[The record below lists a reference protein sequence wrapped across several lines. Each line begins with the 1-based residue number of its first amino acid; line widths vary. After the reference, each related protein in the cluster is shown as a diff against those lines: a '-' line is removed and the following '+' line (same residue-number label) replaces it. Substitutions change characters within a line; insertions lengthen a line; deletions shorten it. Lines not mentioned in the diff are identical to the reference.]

1 MSYFMSKSLSQVRN
15 SSGKKYT
22 KFQIL
27 KGHDGVINQI
37 KGESNDGNVFHIQH
51 NVKKRNNK
59 TGLVLQKH
67 KVFKIKSS
75 DLQNLIK
82 ESHSSKTKQ
91 VSTKKDSVKKTIK
104 VKSGKSL
111 KKDSSKSVKKMT
123 IIKKPTK
130 KVSQSLKK
138 TSPKKTTKKLKKV
151 PTKK

>member
-1 MSYFMSKSLSQVRN
+1 MSKTLSQVRN

-51 NVKKRNNK
+51 NLKKRNDK

-82 ESHSSKTKQ
+82 ESHSSKMSKK
-91 VSTKKDSVKKTIK
+91 SSNESPKKDSLKKTIK

-111 KKDSSKSVKKMT
+111 KKDSSKSVKKIT
-123 IIKKPTK
+123 ILKKPKK
-130 KVSQSLKK
+130 KVSQS
-138 TSPKKTTKKLKKV
+138 SKKTTKKLKKV

>member
-1 MSYFMSKSLSQVRN
+1 MSYFMSKTLSQVRN

-37 KGESNDGNVFHIQH
+37 KGESNDGNLFHIQH
-51 NVKKRNNK
+51 NVKKRNDK

-67 KVFKIKSS
+67 RVFKIKSS

-104 VKSGKSL
+104 VKSV
-111 KKDSSKSVKKMT
+111 KKDSSKSVKKVT

-130 KVSQSLKK
+130 KVSQSSKK
-138 TSPKKTTKKLKKV
+138 TPSKKTTKKLKKV

>member
-1 MSYFMSKSLSQVRN
+1 MSYFMSKTLSQVRN

-82 ESHSSKTKQ
+82 ESHSSKMSKK
-91 VSTKKDSVKKTIK
+91 SSNESSKKDSVKKTIK
-104 VKSGKSL
+104 VKSGKSS
-111 KKDSSKSVKKMT
+111 KKDSKKS
-123 IIKKPTK
+123 IKNPTK
-130 KVSQSLKK
+130 KVSQS
-138 TSPKKTTKKLKKV
+138 SKKTTKKLKKV